1 MSTCSE
7 HRFGPILRLFD
18 SMRFPLAPSSRSLI
32 MSSSPAS
39 KTIASCSGKNG
50 LQTQSRPF
58 FEISCLRTRQPGDGN
73 VPPPLPKF
81 ECIEIHQFTD
91 FWGSARRPL
100 KKPMSGRA
108 FLATRFGSPPG
119 RTTPALKKQG
129 HDRSRALVISSECK
143 SLVSKAFSEAPINDR
158 HCRPLQRPDLAE
170 LQRS

>member
-81 ECIEIHQFTD
+81 GCIEIHQFTD

-108 FLATRFGSPPG
+108 FLATRFGSPPRADHT
-119 RTTPALKKQG
+119 RTQET
-129 HDRSRALVISSECK
+129 RA
-143 SLVSKAFSEAPINDR
+143 
-158 HCRPLQRPDLAE
+158 RPESCPCDFIRM
-170 LQRS
+170 